1 MKTDKITT
9 RIENGNSL
17 ADKVAKYLNFRF
29 KYEFEK
35 ASIEED
41 KKLMIDY
48 KCKKTN
54 KTAQM
59 KCRENKS
66 DIIYEAKRFYS
77 TDGSSYEEAN
87 GRDVRTE
94 ATLYVCLSADKR
106 KIIVAETEAIK
117 KIVQKEIQKLEITL
131 DQVKKYEEECQHNR
145 NKTKKLLSNK
155 SRIEVWFKVDEGVD
169 SRHYSKLLVF
179 IPYSAI
185 FESVVIDLK
194 SHENIE
200 DERTWKNG

>member
-1 MKTDKITT
+1 MKTDEIMK
-9 RIENGNSL
+9 RIESGNSL
-17 ADKVAKYLNFRF
+17 ADKVANYLNFRF
-29 KYEFEK
+29 KYKFEK

-48 KCKKTN
+48 KCSKSN

-77 TDGSSYEEAN
+77 TSGAFYEEAN

-94 ATLYVCLSADKR
+94 ATLYICLSADKR
-106 KIIVAETEAIK
+106 QIIVAETEAIK
-117 KIVQKEIQKLEITL
+117 KIVQKEMQKLEITL
-131 DQVKKYEEECQHNR
+131 DQVKQYEQECASTR
-145 NKTKKLLSNK
+145 NKTKKLASNT
-155 SRIEVWFKVDEGVD
+155 SRIEVWFKVDEGID

-185 FESVVIDLK
+185 FESVVIDLR
-194 SHENIE
+194 SNENIE

>member
-1 MKTDKITT
+1 MKTDEIMK

-17 ADKVAKYLNFRF
+17 ADKVARYLNFRF
-29 KYEFEK
+29 KYMFEK

-48 KCKKTN
+48 KCSKTK

-77 TDGSSYEEAN
+77 TSGCFYEEAN

-94 ATLYVCLSADKR
+94 AGLYICLSADKR
-106 KIIVAETEAIK
+106 KIIVAETEAVK
-117 KIVQKEIQKLEITL
+117 KIVQKEIQKLDITL
-131 DQVKKYEEECQHNR
+131 DQVKQYEQECASNK
-145 NKTKKLLSNK
+145 NKTKKLMSNK
-155 SRIEVWFKVDEGVD
+155 SKIEVWFKIDEGVD

-185 FESVVIDLK
+185 FESVIIDLRE
-194 SHENIE
+194 HENIE

>member
-48 KCKKTN
+48 KCKKSN

-77 TDGSSYEEAN
+77 NNASSYEEAN
-87 GRDVRTE
+87 GKRIPAKDAGRDSKTIQPKACIR
-94 ATLYVCLSADKR
+94 LGR
-106 KIIVAETEAIK
+106 KG
-117 KIVQKEIQKLEITL
+117 
-131 DQVKKYEEECQHNR
+131 
-145 NKTKKLLSNK
+145 
-155 SRIEVWFKVDEGVD
+155 SRCG
-169 SRHYSKLLVF
+169 
-179 IPYSAI
+179 
-185 FESVVIDLK
+185 
-194 SHENIE
+194 
-200 DERTWKNG
+200 G

>member
-48 KCKKTN
+48 KCKKSN

-77 TDGSSYEEAN
+77 NNASSYEEAN

-94 ATLYVCLSADKR
+94 ATLYICLSADKR
-106 KIIVAETEAIK
+106 QIIVAETEAIK

-131 DQVKKYEEECQHNR
+131 HQVKQYEQECAFTR
-145 NKTKKLLSNK
+145 NKTKKLASNK
-155 SRIEVWFKVDEGVD
+155 SRIEVWFKIDEGID

-185 FESVVIDLK
+185 FESVVIDLRNN
-194 SHENIE
+194 ENIE